1 MTSFSTALTAMRR
14 SPYQTL
20 VAIIMVALT
29 CFVAYTFSLIIVG
42 AQQVLSYFETQPQI
56 IAFFELNATPDQ
68 IQTVERNIKTRPYVK
83 DVKVVYKDEALKLYQ
98 EDKQDDPLLL
108 ELVTADILPAS
119 IEVSGQTVDDLTKIN
134 EDLKTA
140 PGVEEVVYQRSIADS
155 LSTWSRSLRLIGIGL
170 SVLLGLTSFLIIM
183 VVIGIKITAKKQAIY
198 IMRMIGA
205 TRWYIKRPF
214 MVEGIIYGFF
224 GSIIGWLGMYAGLL
238 YLTPWLQDFLNP
250 MPLFPISYQ
259 FLVIQF
265 GIGALAAMFIGA
277 FAAWTAGQR
286 LIKR

>member
-1 MTSFSTALTAMRR
+1 MNSASAALTAMRR

-20 VAIIMVALT
+20 VATLMVALT
-29 CFVAYTFSLIIVG
+29 CFVGYTFSLIIVG
-42 AQQVLSYFETQPQI
+42 AQQVLRYFETQPQI
-56 IAFFELNATPDQ
+56 IAFFELSATPDQ
-68 IQTVERNIKTRPYVK
+68 IQSAESNIRTKPYVE
-83 DVKVVYKDEALKLYQ
+83 DVHVVTKEEALRLYQ

-119 IEVSGQTVDDLTKIN
+119 IEVSGQTVDDLAQIS
-134 EDLKTA
+134 EDLKGA

-155 LSTWSRSLRLIGIGL
+155 LSTWARSLRLLGIGL

-205 TRWYIKRPF
+205 TRWYIQRPF
-214 MVEGIIYGFF
+214 MVEGIIYGLV
-224 GSIIGWLGMYAGLL
+224 GSIFGWLFMYAGLL
-238 YLTPWLQDFLNP
+238 YLTPWLTNFLSP
-250 MPLFPISYQ
+250 MPLFPVPYQ
-259 FLVIQF
+259 FLALQFVI
-265 GIGALAAMFIGA
+265 GTLVAMFIGA
-277 FAAWTAGQR
+277 FAAWTAGRR